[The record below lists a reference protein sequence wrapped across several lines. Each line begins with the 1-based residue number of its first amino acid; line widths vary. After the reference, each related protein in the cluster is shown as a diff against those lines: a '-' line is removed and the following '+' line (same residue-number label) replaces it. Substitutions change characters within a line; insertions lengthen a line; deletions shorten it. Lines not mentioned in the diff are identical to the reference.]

1 MPSCT
6 ACSSAG
12 LTALADLITG
22 TGVTRQRACV
32 ATAAAPSA
40 DTCAASVGKVLPEAF
55 RSAQHSDSVISVQL
69 AYSREALHEG
79 TSAAQQAQ
87 YVQPELSPSSVAA
100 GCECLMVANDDQ
112 A

>member
-1 MPSCT
+1 
-6 ACSSAG
+6 
-12 LTALADLITG
+12 
-22 TGVTRQRACV
+22 V

-69 AYSREALHEG
+69 TNSREALHEG
-79 TSAAQQAQ
+79 TSAAQQSQ

-100 GCECLMVANDDQ
+100 GCEGLVVANDDQ
-112 A
+112 P